1 MAKIKGICKNI
12 DGDCSLAFNKTIQ
25 EAEKDDFVCS
35 ECGAPLKEAP
45 ASGKPTGDGGGGNK
59 LIPIIIGA
67 VVVIGA
73 AIVGYTTDW
82 FGLQSKAE
90 TEELVEP
97 VDDGEEPEALGTPID
112 TLETDTVKAVDPDT
126 VTVTTPEPTE
136 PVTEPKTEP
145 NPEPKPAPTPTP
157 TASGKNL
164 GYGYYSGNYPTGVG
178 TIKINRHHTFE
189 TTSGSVDAAPGDVVV
204 GAKFKDGKLIQG
216 ELHATDGTRTWLSF
230 GAI

>member
-12 DGDCSLAFNKTIQ
+12 DGDCSLAFNKTVQ

-45 ASGKPTGDGGGGNK
+45 AAGKPAGGNGGNK

-67 VVVIGA
+67 VVAIGA
-73 AIVGYTTDW
+73 VVGTGFAMGW
-82 FGLQSKAE
+82 FDSHTE
-90 TEELVEP
+90 TEELVE
-97 VDDGEEPEALGTPID
+97 DGDGSLTMDIPETEVETGTVEIGD
-112 TLETDTVKAVDPDT
+112 TATSE
-126 VTVTTPEPTE
+126 TTPDETAKPIETQEQPAEKVDE
-136 PVTEPKTEP
+136 PV
-145 NPEPKPAPTPTP
+145 KPTTTTP

-178 TIKINRHHTFE
+178 TIKINRTHTFE
-189 TTSGSVDAAPGDVVV
+189 TTSGSIDAAPGDIVV

-216 ELHATDGTRTWLSF
+216 ELHATDGTRTWMSF

>member
-12 DGDCSLAFNKTIQ
+12 DGDCSLAFNKTVQ

-45 ASGKPTGDGGGGNK
+45 AAGKPAGGGGGNK

-67 VVVIGA
+67 VVAIGA
-73 AIVGYTTDW
+73 VVGTGFAMGW
-82 FGLQSKAE
+82 FDSHTE
-90 TEELVEP
+90 TEELVE
-97 VDDGEEPEALGTPID
+97 DGDGSLTMDIPETEVETGVVEIGD
-112 TLETDTVKAVDPDT
+112 TSATEA
-126 VTVTTPEPTE
+126 TTAE
-136 PVTEPKTEP
+136 PVETVQE
-145 NPEPKPAPTPTP
+145 PAPTAPAEPAKPATP
-157 TASGKNL
+157 APASGKNL

-178 TIKINRHHTFE
+178 TIKINRAHTFE
-189 TTSGSVDAAPGDVVV
+189 TTSGSVEAVPGDIVV

-216 ELHATDGTRTWLSF
+216 ELHAGDGSRTWMSF